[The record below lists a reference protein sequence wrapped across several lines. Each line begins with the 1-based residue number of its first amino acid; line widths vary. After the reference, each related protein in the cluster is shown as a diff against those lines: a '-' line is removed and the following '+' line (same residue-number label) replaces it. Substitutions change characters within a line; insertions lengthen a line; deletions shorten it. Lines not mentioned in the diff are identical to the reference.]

1 MTPIGDMTTA
11 QILLLLLAVF
21 IGSFLGPMLLVI
33 PSGISSYRIGRE
45 QGYTRRQSLARL
57 VTD

>member
-1 MTPIGDMTTA
+1 MSDVTVT
-11 QILLLLLAVF
+11 QILLLLLVVF
-21 IGSFLGPMLLVI
+21 IGSFIGPMLLVI

-57 VTD
+57 VTG